1 MMVSFPAKSLGVFF
15 MAASLVLTLG
25 GCSMTP
31 DAAPKTDGLLLSLHQ
46 TAQTKEAENNYQA
59 AASHYQ
65 NLLHRQPDNL
75 AFILGLA
82 RNLRYAGNA
91 KGALETLEDG
101 QKKFAGHPAFLL
113 ELGKAKLAAGNAQ
126 GAIETLKPLVGRRS
140 GNWSVYASLGIA
152 YDLLQSPDE
161 AWQAYGQ
168 AIDMSP
174 GNPEVLN
181 NMALSAALGGKI
193 ELAISTL
200 EGAGSQARKNPQM
213 RQNLALFY
221 AIKGDMKKA
230 ETIAKIDLDETSL
243 RHNLEIYSR
252 LNGRAAKQ

>member
-1 MMVSFPAKSLGVFF
+1 
-15 MAASLVLTLG
+15 MAASLVLALG
-25 GCSMTP
+25 GCFMTP
-31 DAAPKTDGLLLSLHQ
+31 DAGPKTDGLLLSLHQ
-46 TAQTKEAENNYQA
+46 TAKTTEAENNYQA
-59 AASHYQ
+59 AAGHYQ
-65 NLLHRQPDNL
+65 NLLQRKPDNL

-82 RNLRYAGNA
+82 RNLRYIGNA
-91 KGALETLEDG
+91 REALETLEGG
-101 QKKFAGHPAFLL
+101 QKKFAGDAAFVL
-113 ELGKAKLAAGNAQ
+113 ELGKAQLAAGNAQ
-126 GAIETLKPLVGRRS
+126 GAVETLQPLVARGS
-140 GNWSVYASLGIA
+140 ENWSVYASLGIA

-161 AWQAYGQ
+161 AWKAYGQ

-200 EGAGSQARKNPQM
+200 EGAGGQARKSPQI

-230 ETIAKIDLDETSL
+230 ETIAKIDLDEKSL

-252 LNGRAAKQ
+252 LNAKAAKP